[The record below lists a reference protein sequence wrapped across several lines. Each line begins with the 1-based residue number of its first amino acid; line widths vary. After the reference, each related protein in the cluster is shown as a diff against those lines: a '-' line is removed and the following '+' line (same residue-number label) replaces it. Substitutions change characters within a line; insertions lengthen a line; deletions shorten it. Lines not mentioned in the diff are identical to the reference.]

1 MTTAAPPSATIA
13 RASHLAEIPPAP
25 EAGGAGHWVHLL
37 PAGRFQG
44 RDGRGPYVLRD
55 AAAVIAASMQRGLD
69 PVIDRDHATDYAP
82 LGTSVPAAG
91 WIKEMELRPDGLWGR
106 VEWTRQAAQQIADR
120 EYRYLSPVFDYAT
133 RDGEVLVILR
143 AALTNNPN
151 LNLTAICANSRA
163 ARRNDEVDMDLKE
176 LAKALGLAE
185 TANQAQVTE
194 AASATHKAAALKRVA
209 QAAGLKE
216 EAAADEIVAAVERA
230 IAAAKA
236 GGTVDPAKY
245 VPVEQV
251 TTLQSRLNALEE
263 KSAAEEVDRAVAAGL
278 IQPALKEWA
287 LDYRKRDAQG
297 FQSYLSKQTPT
308 SLHAALVPAAP
319 PASGDKGRS
328 LNAADVYAARAKAC
342 DAR

>member
-1 MTTAAPPSATIA
+1 MTTAAPQSATIA

-37 PAGRFQG
+37 PAGQFQG
-44 RDGRGPYVLRD
+44 RDGRGPYVLCD

-69 PVIDRDHATDYAP
+69 PVIDRDHATDYARP
-82 LGTSVPAAG
+82 GTSVPAAG
-91 WIKEMELRPDGLWGR
+91 WIKEMAQRPDGLWGR
-106 VEWTRQAAQQIADR
+106 VEWTPQAAQQIADR

-151 LNLTAICANSRA
+151 LNLTAING

-176 LAKALGLAE
+176 LAKALGLADD
-185 TANQAQVTE
+185 ANQAQMTE
-194 AASATHKAAALKRVA
+194 SARATHKAAADGATALKRVA

-216 EAAADEIVAAVERA
+216 AATADEIVAAVA
-230 IAAAKA
+230 LATAAAKS

-251 TTLQSRLNALEE
+251 TTLQSRLHALEE

-297 FQSYLSKQTPT
+297 FQNYLSKQTPT

-319 PASGDKGRS
+319 PAAGDKGRS
-328 LNAADVYAARAKAC
+328 LNAADVYAARAKAMGT
-342 DAR
+342 